1 MLTRTSTIL
10 LEGLKNTAD
19 QKAWRE
25 FDERYRPLILA
36 VAARSGLQ
44 ASEAEDATQETLVAF
59 LEAYREGRYDRDK
72 GRLRDWL
79 RGIACHKVGDI
90 QRRSGRRE
98 KPLADVADG
107 TNFMAQV
114 AASTPEDAWDE
125 EWQDAVLRQCLREVR
140 QEVEPRT
147 FEAFELFALRGWPAK
162 RVAAHLQLSEDVV
175 YQSKSRILTRIR
187 ERLPTLTEIW

>member
-10 LEGLKNTAD
+10 LEGLKNSAD

-36 VAARSGLQ
+36 VAARSGLRG
-44 ASEAEDATQETLVAF
+44 SEVEDAAQETMIAF
-59 LEAYREGRYDRDK
+59 LEAYRESRYDREK

-79 RGIACHKVGDI
+79 RGIACHKVRDI
-90 QRRSGRRE
+90 QRRQGRRE
-98 KPLADVADG
+98 KPLADLAHG
-107 TNFMAQV
+107 TNLLTQV
-114 AASTPEDAWDE
+114 EDSAAEAVWDE
-125 EWQDAVLRQCLREVR
+125 EWNNAVLRQCLQEVR
-140 QEVEPRT
+140 QQVEPRT

-187 ERLPTLTEIW
+187 EQLPTLTEIW